1 MTYHPVDV
9 AWKIIS
15 IASQKNIYL
24 THMQLQK
31 LTYIAHGLSLAGYN
45 EPLLNQP
52 VSAWKFGPVIPSLYH
67 AFKGYRSGLI
77 PPKPSSISMPQND
90 EKLLEV
96 VVNTYGK
103 LSGVQ
108 LSELT
113 HRSGTPWEQVWNR
126 NGGCNM
132 DNAVISD
139 DLIKNYYQAMLKNQ
153 RCDGL

>member
-31 LTYIAHGLSLAGYN
+31 LTYIAHGLSLAAYK
-45 EPLLNQP
+45 EPLLDQQ

-67 AFKGYRSGLI
+67 TFKGFRSGLI
-77 PPKPSSISMPQND
+77 PPQKQVISMKQDD
-90 EKLLEV
+90 EKLLKLV
-96 VVNTYGK
+96 VDTYGH
-103 LSGVQ
+103 LTGVQ

-113 HRSGTPWEQVWNR
+113 HRNGTPWDQVWNK
-126 NGGCNM
+126 NAGCNT
-132 DNAVISD
+132 DNARISNE
-139 DLIKNYYQAMLKNQ
+139 LIQEYYEKMLSTQ
-153 RCDGL
+153 CCEGL